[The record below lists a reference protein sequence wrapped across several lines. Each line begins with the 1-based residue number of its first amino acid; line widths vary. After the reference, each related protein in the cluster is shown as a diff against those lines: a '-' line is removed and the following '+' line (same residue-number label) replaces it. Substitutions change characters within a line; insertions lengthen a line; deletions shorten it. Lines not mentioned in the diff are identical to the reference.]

1 MSLLNKS
8 MGRAMSDNHS
18 IEALNERMDNM
29 EDLVSE
35 ISEDIFTELTDL
47 SERMRE
53 LEINLTSVIGMFTQ
67 MNISLLQIQS
77 DILGKDDK

>member
-1 MSLLNKS
+1 